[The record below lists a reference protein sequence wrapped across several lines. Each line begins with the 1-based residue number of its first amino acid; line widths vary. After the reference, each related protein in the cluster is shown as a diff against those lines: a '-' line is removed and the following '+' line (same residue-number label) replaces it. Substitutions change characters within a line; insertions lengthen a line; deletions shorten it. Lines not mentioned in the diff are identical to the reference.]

1 MQLAIPRFQFR
12 FVPAMGN
19 VIHPGNF
26 HPVGAQVGAEALVDR
41 ALQATSKRPAAG
53 AGGNW
58 LLVGGSGGF
67 GSAALSSLHT
77 YTTRCN
83 FVNLRGE
90 ERLQVQQ
97 LDKLEAAFREEVLL
111 AVVAIP
117 LGLWLG
123 QGGIEK
129 ALLVGS
135 ILLIL
140 IVELLNSAVEAVVD
154 RVSGEHHEL
163 SKRAKDIG
171 SAAVLI
177 TLLLAAA
184 VWALILVP
192 HYL

>member
-1 MQLAIPRFQFR
+1 MSAIEEFKGKQGLTRLINALGYSRDGLA
-12 FVPAMGN
+12 
-19 VIHPGNF
+19 
-26 HPVGAQVGAEALVDR
+26 
-41 ALQATSKRPAAG
+41 
-53 AGGNW
+53 
-58 LLVGGSGGF
+58 
-67 GSAALSSLHT
+67 SAWKH
-77 YTTRCN
+77 
-83 FVNLRGE
+83 
-90 ERLQVQQ
+90 
-97 LDKLEAAFREEVLL
+97 EAAFREEVLL

-154 RVSGEHHEL
+154 RVSDEHHEL

>member
-1 MQLAIPRFQFR
+1 MSAIEEFKGKQGLTRLINALGYSRDGLA
-12 FVPAMGN
+12 
-19 VIHPGNF
+19 
-26 HPVGAQVGAEALVDR
+26 
-41 ALQATSKRPAAG
+41 
-53 AGGNW
+53 
-58 LLVGGSGGF
+58 
-67 GSAALSSLHT
+67 SAWKH
-77 YTTRCN
+77 
-83 FVNLRGE
+83 
-90 ERLQVQQ
+90 
-97 LDKLEAAFREEVLL
+97 EAAFREEVLL

-171 SAAVLI
+171 SAAVLMS
-177 TLLLAAA
+177 LLTVVA
-184 VWALILVP
+184 VWVCVLLEGA
-192 HYL
+192 